1 MDYVLET
8 KSLLKSYR
16 HVEALSGVDM
26 HVPKDSIYGLVGRNG
41 AGKTT
46 LMRVVAGMQKENGGT
61 YLLFGVDKN
70 SREIKKERKR
80 VGAMIESPAIF
91 HDLSAEDNLKM
102 QYRILGLPSFDTIPE
117 ILSTVGLENTG
128 NKKAGSFSF
137 GMKQRLGIA
146 MAIAGNAAST
156 FATFLA
162 GIYLF
167 FFYQK
172 RKKGI
177 WKDIRES
184 KGEYKKEKRGIIMK
198 RILAISIPI
207 SLASIVSAINRN
219 IDTFTVVNGLKTFLT
234 GFSESID
241 VITEEATRLYGI
253 LSGKVDMLIGMP
265 AALNIAF
272 ATALVPAVSAA
283 MANGDIKTAKR
294 RMTFSLRTTLL
305 IAFPCAI
312 LTLKCFKNLL

>member
-102 QYRILGLPSFDTIPE
+102 QYRILGLPSFDTITE

-146 MAIAGNAAST
+146 MAIAGNPDLLILDEPINGLDPEAIVEMRELILRLNREMNMTIIVSSHILDELAKVATYYGFIDSGRMVKEVSAVDMEKECRKALRIKVESIEKAAIALTSLGNDYSVIDDNT
-156 FATFLA
+156 LDVFGDIGIKEVLDVLSGA
-162 GIYLF
+162 GI
-167 FFYQK
+167 
-172 RKKGI
+172 
-177 WKDIRES
+177 KDI
-184 KGEYKKEKRGIIMK
+184 EKRNENLEGYF
-198 RILAISIPI
+198 
-207 SLASIVSAINRN
+207 IN
-219 IDTFTVVNGLKTFLT
+219 TMGGCV
-234 GFSESID
+234 
-241 VITEEATRLYGI
+241 
-253 LSGKVDMLIGMP
+253 
-265 AALNIAF
+265 
-272 ATALVPAVSAA
+272 
-283 MANGDIKTAKR
+283 
-294 RMTFSLRTTLL
+294 
-305 IAFPCAI
+305 
-312 LTLKCFKNLL
+312 

>member
-16 HVEALSGVDM
+16 HVEALSGVNM

-146 MAIAGNAAST
+146 MAIAGNPDLLILDEPINGLDPEAIVEMRELILRLNREMNMTIIVSSHILDELAKVATYYGFIDSGRMVKEVSAVDMEKECRKALRIKVESIEKAAIALTSLGNDYSVIDDNT
-156 FATFLA
+156 LDVFGDIGIKEVIDVLSGA
-162 GIYLF
+162 GI
-167 FFYQK
+167 
-172 RKKGI
+172 
-177 WKDIRES
+177 KDI
-184 KGEYKKEKRGIIMK
+184 EKRNENLEGYF
-198 RILAISIPI
+198 
-207 SLASIVSAINRN
+207 IN
-219 IDTFTVVNGLKTFLT
+219 TMGGCV
-234 GFSESID
+234 
-241 VITEEATRLYGI
+241 
-253 LSGKVDMLIGMP
+253 
-265 AALNIAF
+265 
-272 ATALVPAVSAA
+272 
-283 MANGDIKTAKR
+283 
-294 RMTFSLRTTLL
+294 
-305 IAFPCAI
+305 
-312 LTLKCFKNLL
+312 

>member
-146 MAIAGNAAST
+146 MAIAGNPDLLILDEPINGLDPEAIVEMRELILRLNREMNMTIIVSSHILDELAKVATYYGFIDSGRMVKEVSAVDMEKECRKALRIKVESIEKAAIALTSLGNDYSVIDDNT
-156 FATFLA
+156 LDIFGDIGIKEVLVVLSGA
-162 GIYLF
+162 GI
-167 FFYQK
+167 
-172 RKKGI
+172 
-177 WKDIRES
+177 KDI
-184 KGEYKKEKRGIIMK
+184 EKRNENLEGYF
-198 RILAISIPI
+198 
-207 SLASIVSAINRN
+207 IN
-219 IDTFTVVNGLKTFLT
+219 TMGGCV
-234 GFSESID
+234 
-241 VITEEATRLYGI
+241 
-253 LSGKVDMLIGMP
+253 
-265 AALNIAF
+265 
-272 ATALVPAVSAA
+272 
-283 MANGDIKTAKR
+283 
-294 RMTFSLRTTLL
+294 
-305 IAFPCAI
+305 
-312 LTLKCFKNLL
+312 

>member
-146 MAIAGNAAST
+146 MAIAGNPDLLILDEPINGLDPEAIVEMRELILRLNREMNMTIIVSSHIVDELAKVATYYGFIDSGRMVKEVSAVDMEKEYRKALRIKVESIEKAAIALTSLGNDYSVIDDNT
-156 FATFLA
+156 LDVFGDIGIKEVIDVLSGA
-162 GIYLF
+162 GI
-167 FFYQK
+167 
-172 RKKGI
+172 
-177 WKDIRES
+177 KDI
-184 KGEYKKEKRGIIMK
+184 EKRNENLEGYF
-198 RILAISIPI
+198 
-207 SLASIVSAINRN
+207 IN
-219 IDTFTVVNGLKTFLT
+219 TMGGCV
-234 GFSESID
+234 
-241 VITEEATRLYGI
+241 
-253 LSGKVDMLIGMP
+253 
-265 AALNIAF
+265 
-272 ATALVPAVSAA
+272 
-283 MANGDIKTAKR
+283 
-294 RMTFSLRTTLL
+294 
-305 IAFPCAI
+305 
-312 LTLKCFKNLL
+312 

>member
-146 MAIAGNAAST
+146 MAIAGNPDLLILDEPINGLDPEAIVEMRELILRLNREMNMTIIVSSHILDELAKVATYYGFIDSGRMVKEVSAVDMEKECRKALRIKVESIEKAAIALTLLGNDYSVIDDNT
-156 FATFLA
+156 LDIFGDIGIKEVLDVLSGA
-162 GIYLF
+162 GI
-167 FFYQK
+167 
-172 RKKGI
+172 
-177 WKDIRES
+177 KDI
-184 KGEYKKEKRGIIMK
+184 EKRNENLEGYF
-198 RILAISIPI
+198 
-207 SLASIVSAINRN
+207 IN
-219 IDTFTVVNGLKTFLT
+219 TMGGCV
-234 GFSESID
+234 
-241 VITEEATRLYGI
+241 
-253 LSGKVDMLIGMP
+253 
-265 AALNIAF
+265 
-272 ATALVPAVSAA
+272 
-283 MANGDIKTAKR
+283 
-294 RMTFSLRTTLL
+294 
-305 IAFPCAI
+305 
-312 LTLKCFKNLL
+312 

>member
-146 MAIAGNAAST
+146 MAIAGNPDLLILDEPINGLDPEAIVEMRELILRLNREMNMTIIVSSHILDELAKVATYYGFIDSGRMVKEVSAVDMEKECRKALRIKVESIEKAAIALTSLGNDYSVIDDNT
-156 FATFLA
+156 LDVFGDIGIKEVLDVLSGA
-162 GIYLF
+162 GI
-167 FFYQK
+167 
-172 RKKGI
+172 
-177 WKDIRES
+177 KDI
-184 KGEYKKEKRGIIMK
+184 EKRNENHEGYF
-198 RILAISIPI
+198 
-207 SLASIVSAINRN
+207 IN
-219 IDTFTVVNGLKTFLT
+219 TMGGCV
-234 GFSESID
+234 
-241 VITEEATRLYGI
+241 
-253 LSGKVDMLIGMP
+253 
-265 AALNIAF
+265 
-272 ATALVPAVSAA
+272 
-283 MANGDIKTAKR
+283 
-294 RMTFSLRTTLL
+294 
-305 IAFPCAI
+305 
-312 LTLKCFKNLL
+312 

>member
-46 LMRVVAGMQKENGGT
+46 LMRVIAGMQKENGGT

-146 MAIAGNAAST
+146 MAIAGNPDLLILDEPINGLDPEAIVEMRELILRLNREMNMTIIVSSHILDELAKVATYYGFIDSGRMVKEVSAVDMEKECRKSLRIKVESIEKAAIALTSLGNDYSVIDDNT
-156 FATFLA
+156 LDIFGDIGIKEVLDVLSGA
-162 GIYLF
+162 GI
-167 FFYQK
+167 
-172 RKKGI
+172 
-177 WKDIRES
+177 KDI
-184 KGEYKKEKRGIIMK
+184 EKRNENLEGYF
-198 RILAISIPI
+198 
-207 SLASIVSAINRN
+207 IN
-219 IDTFTVVNGLKTFLT
+219 TMGGCV
-234 GFSESID
+234 
-241 VITEEATRLYGI
+241 
-253 LSGKVDMLIGMP
+253 
-265 AALNIAF
+265 
-272 ATALVPAVSAA
+272 
-283 MANGDIKTAKR
+283 
-294 RMTFSLRTTLL
+294 
-305 IAFPCAI
+305 
-312 LTLKCFKNLL
+312 

>member
-1 MDYVLET
+1 MASSFLFIFSGKIADLMGNPDVQG
-8 KSLLKSYR
+8 
-16 HVEALSGVDM
+16 VMMAL
-26 HVPKDSIYGLVGRNG
+26 
-41 AGKTT
+41 
-46 LMRVVAGMQKENGGT
+46 
-61 YLLFGVDKN
+61 
-70 SREIKKERKR
+70 
-80 VGAMIESPAIF
+80 SPAILF
-91 HDLSAEDNLKM
+91 VSLAAVVRGYFNGMYNMKATSNS
-102 QYRILGLPSFDTIPE
+102 QILEQLFKSVFTIVFVQVVAH
-117 ILSTVGLENTG
+117 ISIANSSWLADALHITSENRT
-128 NKKAGSFSF
+128 A
-137 GMKQRLGIA
+137 A

-172 RKKGI
+172 HKKGI

-207 SLASIVSAINRN
+207 SLASVVSAINRN
-219 IDTFTVVNGLKTFLT
+219 IDTFTVVNGLKSFLV

-312 LTLKCFKNLL
+312 GMCVLADPILKMLLHRSNLK

>member
-146 MAIAGNAAST
+146 MAIAGNPDLLILDEPINGLDPEAIVEMRELILRLNREMNMTIIVSSHILDELAKVATYYGFIDSGRMVKEVSAVDMEKECRKALRIKVESIEKAAIALTSLGNDYSVIDDNT
-156 FATFLA
+156 LDIFGDIGIKEVLDVLSGA
-162 GIYLF
+162 GI
-167 FFYQK
+167 K
-172 RKKGI
+172 NI
-177 WKDIRES
+177 
-184 KGEYKKEKRGIIMK
+184 EKRNENLEGYF
-198 RILAISIPI
+198 
-207 SLASIVSAINRN
+207 IN
-219 IDTFTVVNGLKTFLT
+219 TMGGCV
-234 GFSESID
+234 
-241 VITEEATRLYGI
+241 
-253 LSGKVDMLIGMP
+253 
-265 AALNIAF
+265 
-272 ATALVPAVSAA
+272 
-283 MANGDIKTAKR
+283 
-294 RMTFSLRTTLL
+294 
-305 IAFPCAI
+305 
-312 LTLKCFKNLL
+312 